1 MNWRLFFSRDKPV
14 DVGRVG
20 CSNGKS
26 LSDELVDHRD

>member
-1 MNWRLFFSRDKPV
+1 MNRYLFFSRDKPV

-26 LSDELVDHRD
+26 LSDEFVGHRD